1 MDDTALETS
10 NVGLG
15 KFFYNGDGMTLNL
28 TPLVALV
35 IAGILCKYHL
45 NMDIKFKYYFVKN

>member
-45 NMDIKFKYYFVKN
+45 NMDKNFKYYFLKN